1 MAIKGISG
9 RIWQVRSV
17 LRSESKIDLN
27 KIISLLLKNRG
38 IEGKVDQENFLNP
51 PHPSKLKAIDFDL
64 NEGDIKKAISVMN
77 NKKEEGKKII
87 IYGDYDADGITGSA
101 ILWEALYSRGFDV
114 LPYIPDRA
122 KEGYGIRSESVAKLK
137 KKYTDLGMIIT
148 VDNGITSFDEVGRV
162 KEMGIDVIIVD
173 HHKKDRKLPPAD
185 VIVHSDKVAGC
196 GVSWFLSQC
205 LKKEIRAKNSF
216 YDNDGLDLLVIGTI
230 ADQMDLTGINRSLV
244 KHGIRALNE
253 TKRKGLLEVFKEAGI
268 KRGGIGTYEINYV
281 IAPRINAMGRI
292 SHAMDSLRLLCTKD
306 QEKARELAL
315 HLGRINKERQKMVDE
330 LLVKSK
336 EKAEKELENKALV
349 IVGRD
354 YNEGI
359 IGLVAGKLVE
369 EFYRPTVVISKR
381 KGISKASARSVSG
394 FDITEEL
401 RQWEEI
407 FESLGGHPMAAGFS
421 IETGK
426 IGDFKKKFINYANKT
441 IDKSILEPR
450 LLIDMKIDFD
460 LIDDKLVE
468 ILLAFE
474 PLGMGNPSPLF
485 LAEKV
490 RIVDIKKIGQ
500 DGKHL
505 KFVLSQSDKIF
516 EAVAFGFG
524 NLELVEIKPNSFL
537 DIVFSVGKNL
547 WNGFESIQLNV
558 KDLGIN

>member
-1 MAIKGISG
+1 MTTKGILG
-9 RIWQVRSV
+9 KTWHLKSV
-17 LRSESKIDLN
+17 LSSKSRI
-27 KIISLLLKNRG
+27 KPEEVVSILLKNRG
-38 IEGKVDQENFLNP
+38 IEGDVEQKNFLNP
-51 PHPSKLKAIDFDL
+51 PSPFKLRAVDFGL
-64 NEGDIKKAISVMN
+64 NEKDVNDAVLVIN
-77 NKKEEGKKII
+77 RKKEGSKKIV
-87 IYGDYDADGITGSA
+87 IYGDYDADGITSTA

-137 KKYTDLGMIIT
+137 KKYPNLEMIIT
-148 VDNGITSFDEVGRV
+148 VDNGIVAFEEIKKV
-162 KEMGIDVIIVD
+162 KDMDIDVVVVD
-173 HHKKDRKLPPAD
+173 HHKKGKKLPPAD
-185 VIVHSDKVAGC
+185 AIVHSEKVAGC
-196 GVSWFLSQC
+196 GVSWFLAQL
-205 LKKEIRAKNSF
+205 LKKKIGVENSF

-230 ADQMDLTGINRSLV
+230 ADQMDLTGINRSVV
-244 KHGIRALNE
+244 KHGIRAINE
-253 TKRKGLLEVFKEAGI
+253 TKRKGLLELFKEAGI

-281 IAPRINAMGRI
+281 IVPRINAMGRI

-330 LLVKSK
+330 LLVKAK
-336 EKAEKELENKALV
+336 EKAEKELKNKALV

-401 RQWEEI
+401 RRWGEI
-407 FESLGGHPMAAGFS
+407 FESLGGHSMAAGFS

-468 ILLAFE
+468 DLLAFE

-490 RIVDIKKIGQ
+490 RIIDIKKIGQ

-505 KFVLSQSDKIF
+505 KLVLSQSDKVF

-524 NLELVEIKPNSFL
+524 NLKLLEVKPNSFL

-558 KDLGIN
+558 KDLRIN